1 MKQLLVFSA
10 LAGGLAL
17 AQPALAHTTN
27 SFRETDLVSDVPGRA
42 ANLDPL
48 LANPWGIVIDSH
60 GQIRVA
66 NNHSGTSTVYSR
78 AGIAA
83 SPTFILPPAGSAS
96 PTGMVANGTSGFAIS
111 KNGHTAASR
120 YLFVSE
126 DGTISGWNP
135 DVDPDTAVAAA
146 TIDTAIYKG
155 LAIAS
160 TASGNR
166 LFAANFHAGTVDVF
180 DTHFAPVSLPS
191 GAFVDPGLPEGYAPF
206 NIVNLRGRLYI
217 SYAKQDA
224 DREDDAP
231 GDGFGFVD
239 VYDYQGH
246 LVRRLI
252 SQGPLTAPWGM
263 IIAPDGFGS
272 FGGALLVGNF
282 GNGWI
287 NAFDPSTG
295 DFIASLQ
302 DTTGSPIAIEGLW
315 GLVAA
320 GGSRSGGDDGGD
332 DQGDDDSPN
341 SARLGVRPMDGGEDG
356 DDQGDDDQG
365 DGEHHSGAS
374 ATVYFTAGISG
385 EDHGLLGSLSAPAS
399 RRRGD
404 DDGEDHDLRCTI
416 ARGNPA
422 HRSDG
427 ASVEFNVAT
436 LAPTVVRLRIY
447 DVAGRLVAEPLR
459 DVTVNGTM
467 STMWNVSNKHGERV
481 RAGSYFYRAVGG
493 THVAK
498 GHLVVVP

>member
-10 LAGGLAL
+10 LAGALAL

-42 ANLDPL
+42 AHLDAL
-48 LANPWGIVIDSH
+48 LANPWGIVIDAR

-66 NNHSGTSTVYSR
+66 NNHSGTSTVYTR
-78 AGIAA
+78 AGVSAA
-83 SPTFILPPAGSAS
+83 PTFIIPPAGDAS
-96 PTGMVANGTSGFAIS
+96 PTGMVANNTSGFAIT
-111 KNGHTAASR
+111 KDGHTAPSR
-120 YLFVSE
+120 YLFVGE
-126 DGTISGWNP
+126 DGNITGWNP
-135 DVDPDTAVAAA
+135 DVDPDTAVTAA
-146 TIDTAIYKG
+146 TTDTAIYKG
-155 LAIAS
+155 LAIAT
-160 TASGNR
+160 TASGSR

-180 DTHFAPVSLPS
+180 DSHFAPVSLPS
-191 GAFVDPGLPEGYAPF
+191 GAFTDPDLPAGYAPF
-206 NIVNLRGRLYI
+206 NIVNLHGRLYI

-239 VYDYQGH
+239 VYDYQGQ

-252 SQGPLTAPWGM
+252 SQGPLNAPWGM

-287 NAFDPSTG
+287 NAFDPTTG

-320 GGSRSGGDDGGD
+320 GGSREGGD

-341 SARLGVRPMDGGEDG
+341 SARLGVKPMDGGEDG

-365 DGEHHSGAS
+365 GDHQGSAGA
-374 ATVYFTAGISG
+374 AIYFTAGISG
-385 EDHGLLGSLSAPAS
+385 EDHGLLGVLSAPAS

-404 DDGEDHDLRCTI
+404 DDDDDHDLRCTI

-427 ASVEFNVAT
+427 ASVAFNVST

-459 DVTVNGTM
+459 DVTVNG
-467 STMWNVSNKHGERV
+467 SLSAEWNVSDKHGQRV

-498 GHLVVVP
+498 GHLIVVP